1 MIINEIHN
9 YSQLVRQTLPNGI
22 RYYVEPNGNQVASVT
37 TILSATSDTTQLTK
51 WRQRVGDKE
60 ADRIRDEATSLGT
73 LMHEH
78 LERFVCG
85 LSRPKGNNH
94 IRILASN
101 MADQII
107 ERGLVNVNEVWG
119 LEVSLFYPGLYAGTS
134 DLCGVHKGENAII
147 DYKTA
152 NKMKTRQ
159 MIEDYFLQLAAYIM
173 CHNNQFD
180 SKIQKGTIFMV
191 DRNLNFQEFVLE
203 GSDLDQATE
212 RWLNRLQLYYA
223 LQKLAA

>member
-9 YSQLVRQTLPNGI
+9 YTQLKRQTLPSGV
-22 RYYVEPNGNQVASVT
+22 RHYVEPNGNKVASVT
-37 TILSATSDTTQLTK
+37 TILSATGDKTQLIK
-51 WRQRVGDKE
+51 WRERIGDKE
-60 ADRIRDEATSLGT
+60 ADRIRDEATSLGS

-78 LERFVCG
+78 LERYVCG
-85 LSRPKGNNH
+85 LDRPKGNNH

-119 LEVSLFYPGLYAGTS
+119 MEVSLFYPGLYAGTS
-134 DLCGVHKGENAII
+134 DLCCVHKGDNAII

-152 NKMKTRQ
+152 TKMKTRQ

-180 SKIQKGTIFMV
+180 SRIQKGTIFMV

-203 GSDLDQATE
+203 GAELELTTQ
-212 RWLNRLQLYYA
+212 RWLDRLELYYSM
-223 LQKLAA
+223 QEKAA